1 MKNSKSFF
9 QVFIFFVFVSCNY
22 TPETESPLVGE
33 WSFIE
38 GFSNGKQNFNY
49 EEDRI
54 KVFNSDGTFYVCH
67 SENGNENI
75 EFRGKYETVDDNHFK
90 EILNRSTSVIYV
102 YDLKNDTLTF
112 EGELKIPMEN
122 GNHRSVLV
130 KEKWARK
137 N

>member
-38 GFSNGKQNFNY
+38 GFSNGKPTFID
-49 EEDRI
+49 EEHRT
-54 KVFNSDGTFYVCH
+54 KVFNSDGTFYISH
-67 SENGNENI
+67 NEKGNENI
-75 EFRGKYETVDDNHFK
+75 DIKGKFETVDDNHLK
-90 EILNRSTSVIYV
+90 EILNRSTTVIYE
-102 YDLKNDTLTF
+102 YEIKNDTLTF

-122 GNHRSVLV
+122 GNLRSVLV
-130 KEKWARK
+130 KEKWARR
-137 N
+137 